1 MFKLFKKNN
10 ATIPVIKEVP
20 AAAATYKVGQV
31 LYTNAGGYVA
41 GAAGS
46 TAPEY
51 VCATDATVA
60 TSGMKIAVNPIYED
74 MEFKTVFS
82 ADGSALVKG
91 QKVTVSTT
99 FDSVTATTTNGVATI
114 VEKIGTGASGTE
126 VIVKF

>member
-31 LYTNAGGYVA
+31 LYTNASGLVA

-51 VCATDATVA
+51 VCATDATV
-60 TSGMKIAVNPIYED
+60 TSGTKIAVNPIYED
-74 MEFKTVFS
+74 IEFKTVFS
-82 ADGSALVKG
+82 ADGTALVAG
-91 QKVTVSTT
+91 QKVTVSAT

-114 VEKIGTGASGTE
+114 VEKIGSGASGTE